1 MFPYCRRAS
10 DHLNVPVERTT
21 LLYKEGPELPRRLWG
36 QQPPASPE
44 LFRLRPGAAPQIL
57 SPTEWGVSW

>member
-1 MFPYCRRAS
+1 MPPSCRRAS
-10 DHLNVPVERTT
+10 DHLYILVEQAT

-44 LFRLRPGAAPQIL
+44 LFRLRPGAATGIL
-57 SPTEWGVSW
+57 SAAECGVS